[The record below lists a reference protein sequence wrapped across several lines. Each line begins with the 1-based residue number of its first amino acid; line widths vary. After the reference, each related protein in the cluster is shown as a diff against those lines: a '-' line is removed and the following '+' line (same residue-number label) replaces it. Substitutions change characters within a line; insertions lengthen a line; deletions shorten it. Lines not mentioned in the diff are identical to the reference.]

1 MTTKENLSSRTKETE
16 VNEHETLLDVKK
28 VVYVYR
34 NEEWRTEAEI
44 KGNFPSLRLSEE
56 KGKVTFS
63 GCATRSRMSLIP
75 KSDTRNERTSWVKK
89 KKEKKKKNHREN
101 GKIKTII
108 LLLQPSWNN
117 ACRKLLGFGS
127 IEFP

>member
-1 MTTKENLSSRTKETE
+1 M
-16 VNEHETLLDVKK
+16 
-28 VVYVYR
+28 YIG
-34 NEEWRTEAEI
+34 TEAEI

-89 KKEKKKKNHREN
+89 KKEKKKK
-101 GKIKTII
+101 TIERTVK
-108 LLLQPSWNN
+108 S
-117 ACRKLLGFGS
+117 KL
-127 IEFP
+127 